1 MEPVSLAIL
10 GLVTIVIAWLYQLSA
25 VVGGSSRITPL
36 FVACYA
42 IGVFLLVADEL
53 LNKSAISTSG
63 LLNIASLCAVVV
75 MFALLVRRK
84 HS

>member
-1 MEPVSLAIL
+1 MEPVSVAIV
-10 GLVTIVIAWLYQLSA
+10 GLVAIVIAWLYQLSA
-25 VVGGSSRITPL
+25 VIGGSSRITPL

-42 IGVFLLVADEL
+42 LGVGLLVADEL
-53 LNKSAISTSG
+53 LNKASVSASG

-75 MFALLVRRK
+75 MFALLIRRK